1 VSNSRVP
8 IKFDMYRGDQFLRS
22 ETFSEPIIKIG
33 KVASSHLRL
42 EDEVAS
48 RMHAMVEVTSPDEVY
63 IIDLGSASGTYVN
76 GQRTNKARLQSGDE
90 ITIGETRI
98 FVSVDAE
105 HGHADQGF
113 DDNEATMAVSR
124 DHVGVDFAAMAA
136 EHADPSLPPGG
147 YQPPQQ
153 PRASAPDFGRQPQ
166 VTPGQQRRAPAQ
178 HKGTLH
184 GFQAPIAPPGGFGQ
198 GGPQGGGQGGFA
210 PPRQGSFAPG
220 QVPAPGFQAT
230 QPNPFS
236 TGPQPNP
243 FGSQPP
249 GSQPSPFGSQP
260 PGSQPSPFVAQQP
273 PSSAQG
279 AYAQSA
285 GNATQP
291 NPFGGQ
297 FAGQGN
303 QYATPEPAGYDAGPY
318 EAGGDYEGG
327 YPGAHGHDE
336 GSSHGHGAYE
346 DPEQVRY
353 GIVASGPAPSPD
365 EVETGDRALE
375 VVIMWGD
382 NEVLK
387 VDHLNPV
394 RSYYVGET
402 TDAKG
407 KSDVDYLIGS
417 ELLGTARQPVVVES
431 GGTGAIV
438 IPQGATGEIAIGNDR
453 MSIPDLIQSGR
464 AQPSSE
470 LPGAYQYPL
479 PPGATGRVSF
489 RGLTFVVRPVNAGK
503 PVGIGQGGGINYKQ
517 QLWTILSFAIHGLF
531 LAMMYFMPPGGSAL
545 SLDLLSEDARLA
557 KYLMEPPETVEEETP
572 DWLQNTESQDEE
584 GGKGKRHKDDEGQM
598 GKESNQKT
606 KNKYAIQGPADNED
620 PHMAREA
627 AKEEAKNA
635 GILGVLSASQ
645 GAWNSPTSPYGQDTA
660 LGYDPMSALGA
671 LMGDQIGENFGFGGL
686 GLRGTGRGGGG
697 TGEGTIGL
705 GNVGTIGH
713 GGGGGTGSGYGRG
726 AGGFRGRDAK
736 VPQIRSGNADVRGS
750 LSKEVIRRVIQRH
763 INEVRFCYEQELAS
777 RPDLGG
783 RVQVKFIVSPSGA
796 VQAAN
801 VESSTLGATRAENCI
816 AQAVRR
822 WTFPAPDGG
831 GIVIV
836 SYPFVL
842 ENAN

>member
-1 VSNSRVP
+1 LEATVSNSRVP
-8 IKFDMYRGDQFLRS
+8 IKFDIFRGQQFLRT

-42 EDEVAS
+42 DDELAS
-48 RMHAMVEVTSPDEVY
+48 RMHAMIEVSSPDEIY

-76 GQRTNKARLQSGDE
+76 GQKSNKSRLQSGDE
-90 ITIGETRI
+90 ISIGETRMVVEVEAASI
-98 FVSVDAE
+98 
-105 HGHADQGF
+105 F
-113 DDNEATMAVSR
+113 DDNEQTMAVSR
-124 DHVGVDFAAMAA
+124 DNVGVDFAAMAA
-136 EHADPSLPPGG
+136 EHADASAPPAR
-147 YQPPQQ
+147 YE
-153 PRASAPDFGRQPQ
+153 PRASAPDFGR
-166 VTPGQQRRAPAQ
+166 APVRESAPRPAS
-178 HKGTLH
+178 KGTLH
-184 GFQAPIAPPGGFGQ
+184 GFQAASLPPTGPNGPTGPGGFGGQ
-198 GGPQGGGQGGFA
+198 APQASPFGGPPA
-210 PPRQGSFAPG
+210 AARPSRPPMPMQ
-220 QVPAPGFQAT
+220 QQPAPVQQA
-230 QPNPFS
+230 PSAMPMGGS
-236 TGPQPNP
+236 LAPNP
-243 FGSQPP
+243 FGNPFAGAGSQVAAPMGGM
-249 GSQPSPFGSQP
+249 GSQPM
-260 PGSQPSPFVAQQP
+260 
-273 PSSAQG
+273 SSAGPLADDRDGGYG
-279 AYAQSA
+279 ADY
-285 GNATQP
+285 
-291 NPFGGQ
+291 GG
-297 FAGQGN
+297 G
-303 QYATPEPAGYDAGPY
+303 Y
-318 EAGGDYEGG
+318 EAGGGYEGG
-327 YPGAHGHDE
+327 GGGYEAGGGYGDGGGHGHGHDE
-336 GSSHGHGAYE
+336 DE
-346 DPEQVRY
+346 DPESVRY
-353 GIVASGPAPSPD
+353 GLIATGPAPSPD

-375 VVIMWGD
+375 VVVMWGD
-382 NEVLK
+382 NAVLN

-394 RSYYVGET
+394 RSYYVGEA

-407 KSDVDYLIGS
+407 KPETDYLIGS
-417 ELLGTARQPVVVES
+417 ELLGTPRMPVVVDA
-431 GGTGAIV
+431 GGSGAIV
-438 IPQGATGEIAIGNDR
+438 IPQGAVGDITIGNDR
-453 MSIPDLIQSGR
+453 MSVQDLIASGR
-464 AQPSSE
+464 AQQCSE
-470 LPGAYQYPL
+470 LPGAYQYTL
-479 PPGATGRVSF
+479 PQGATGRVSY
-489 RGLTFVVRPVNAGK
+489 RGLTFVVRPVNAGR

-517 QLWTILSFAIHGLF
+517 QLWTILSFAIHGL
-531 LAMMYFMPPGGSAL
+531 LLVLMYFMPPGGSAL

-572 DWLQNTESQDEE
+572 DWLQNSEAEDDE

-598 GKESNQKT
+598 GKEESKKT

-627 AKEEAKNA
+627 AKEEAKNV
-635 GILGVLSASQ
+635 GILGVLSQST
-645 GAWNSPTSPYGQDTA
+645 GSWNSPTSPYGQDTA

-763 INEVRFCYEQELAS
+763 INEVRFCYEQELNS

-783 RVQVKFIVSPSGA
+783 RVQVKFIISPSGA

-801 VESSTLGATRAENCI
+801 VESSTLGAARAETCI

>member
-1 VSNSRVP
+1 LEATVSNSRVP
-8 IKFDMYRGDQFLRS
+8 IKFDIYRGEQFLRT

-42 EDEVAS
+42 DDEVAS
-48 RMHAMVEVTSPDEVY
+48 RMHAMIEVTSPDEVY

-76 GQRTNKARLQSGDE
+76 GQRSNKARLQSGDE
-90 ITIGETRI
+90 ISIGETRI
-98 FVSVDAE
+98 FVEVDA
-105 HGHADQGF
+105 HGDSSFDEGAGF
-113 DDNEATMAVSR
+113 EDNEATMAVNR

-136 EHADPSLPPGG
+136 EHADPSLPPSG
-147 YQPPQQ
+147 YEG
-153 PRASAPDFGRQPQ
+153 RASAPDFGR
-166 VTPGQQRRAPAQ
+166 APAPARQ
-178 HKGTLH
+178 QAPRPMPKGTLH
-184 GFQAPIAPPGGFGQ
+184 GFQAPSMPAGGFG
-198 GGPQGGGQGGFA
+198 P
-210 PPRQGSFAPG
+210 GSFAP
-220 QVPAPGFQAT
+220 
-230 QPNPFS
+230 
-236 TGPQPNP
+236 
-243 FGSQPP
+243 PP
-249 GSQPSPFGSQP
+249 GSQPFAP
-260 PGSQPSPFVAQQP
+260 PGSQPFAPPGSQPFAPPGSQPFAQP
-273 PSSAQG
+273 VSSGFVPHG
-279 AYAQSA
+279 AA
-285 GNATQP
+285 GAGSNP
-291 NPFGGQ
+291 FGNPFGGGDGPQ
-297 FAGQGN
+297 IAAPTSTGG
-303 QYATPEPAGYDAGPY
+303 AGYSEDQSDY
-318 EAGGDYEGG
+318 AGGGYDDGYGG
-327 YPGAHGHDE
+327 GHGGGHGHDE
-336 GSSHGHGAYE
+336 DEDE
-346 DPEQVRY
+346 DPDSVRY
-353 GIVASGPAPSPD
+353 GIIATGPAPSPD

-375 VVIMWGD
+375 VVVMWGD
-382 NEVLK
+382 NSVLN

-394 RSYYVGET
+394 RSYYVGEAV
-402 TDAKG
+402 DAKG
-407 KSDVDYLIGS
+407 KSETDFLIGS
-417 ELLGTARQPVVVES
+417 ELLGTQRQPVVVDV

-453 MSIPDLIQSGR
+453 MSMQDLIASGR
-464 AQPSSE
+464 AQPCSE

-479 PPGATGRVSF
+479 PPGATGRVSY

-503 PVGIGQGGGINYKQ
+503 AVGIGQGGGINVKQ
-517 QLWTILSFAIHGLF
+517 QLWTLISFAIHGLF

-572 DWLQNTESQDEE
+572 DWLQNSEQKDEE

-598 GKESNQKT
+598 GKESSQKT

-635 GILGVLSASQ
+635 GILGVLAASQ
-645 GAWNSPTSPYGQDTA
+645 GAWNSPTSPYGQDSA

-671 LMGDQIGENFGFGGL
+671 LMGDQIGDNFGFGGL

-763 INEVRFCYEQELAS
+763 INEVRFCYEQELNS
-777 RPDLGG
+777 RPDLSG
-783 RVQVKFIVSPSGA
+783 RVQIKFIISPSGA

-801 VESSTLGATRAENCI
+801 VESSTLGATRAEGCI

-842 ENAN
+842 ENAS